1 MDPSEDPSFELPD
14 FVAFATSDTA
24 HHREPAALDFLCKE
38 EKQNKQ
44 KSQFIRKPSTGK
56 LKQWLPHSA
65 LSSSNPTK
73 ATLLPGEAAL
83 PGMRGTIT
91 TQDDG

>member
-38 EKQNKQ
+38 EKQNKTKVSIYQ
-44 KSQFIRKPSTGK
+44 KTQHRK
-56 LKQWLPHSA
+56 A
-65 LSSSNPTK
+65 
-73 ATLLPGEAAL
+73 
-83 PGMRGTIT
+83 
-91 TQDDG
+91 